1 MPFYLDRITLLP
13 LLKELYQKSSGKQLM
28 SPEEVLFLSDIIMIC
43 GGQTVKEN
51 SIEMLSAREQ
61 EVLSQLS
68 LGITNREIA
77 ENLCISQATV
87 KTHVLSIFG
96 KLGVSSRMMAVE
108 KARKDGLL

>member
-1 MPFYLDRITLLP
+1 
-13 LLKELYQKSSGKQLM
+13 
-28 SPEEVLFLSDIIMIC
+28 
-43 GGQTVKEN
+43 
-51 SIEMLSAREQ
+51 MLSAREQ

-96 KLGVSSRMMAVE
+96 KLGVSLPYDGC
-108 KARKDGLL
+108 RKGEERRTFIIAILVLAKTVFLK